1 MSFNGCR
8 CSLRLQRE
16 KESGDKYRN
25 IVSELRKLWNMSGIM
40 VPVVIVELDTE
51 KKSLGSSIN
60 YKKRNTESDDE

>member
-1 MSFNGCR
+1 
-8 CSLRLQRE
+8 
-16 KESGDKYRN
+16 
-25 IVSELRKLWNMSGIM
+25 MSGII